1 LWDPLRLY
9 NLRRAHETDENASGL
24 GADSILNG
32 NAQSN
37 NYNCRKPWGRGGE
50 GKGREGRGEEGRARE
65 GRGGEGRRL
74 KAEIL
79 QLMWG
84 RQRKGNKGGGGWLYC
99 LKMAVCL

>member
-1 LWDPLRLY
+1 MAMRKVTTTT
-9 NLRRAHETDENASGL
+9 AESL
-24 GADSILNG
+24 G
-32 NAQSN
+32 
-37 NYNCRKPWGRGGE
+37 GG
-50 GKGREGRGEEGRARE
+50 EGRARE